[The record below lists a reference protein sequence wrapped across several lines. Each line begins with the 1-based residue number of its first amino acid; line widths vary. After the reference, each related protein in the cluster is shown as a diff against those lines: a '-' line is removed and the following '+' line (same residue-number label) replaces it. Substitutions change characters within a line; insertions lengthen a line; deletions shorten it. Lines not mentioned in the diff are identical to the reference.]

1 MDEELILERCDLEL
15 EANGRDHHTADLC
28 QERLVVRRGQPF
40 RLTLHFEDRNYE
52 PTVDTL
58 TFTAENGPD
67 PREEA
72 GTRARFRLKDANAVD
87 EAGWTASVVDQ
98 EDNVL
103 SLQIKALANAPIGLY
118 RLDLDVSSGTQGSG
132 FQLGYFILLYNPWC
146 PEDAVYLESE
156 EQRQEYVLNQQ
167 GFIYQGSSR
176 FINSVPWNFGQF
188 EDGILDICLALLDV
202 NPKFLR
208 NAGQDC
214 SSRSSPVYVARVVSA
229 MVNCN
234 DDQGVLLGRW
244 DNDYKDGVSPTSW
257 LGSVDILR
265 RWKNSGYN
273 PVKYGQCWVFA
284 SVACT
289 VLRCLGVPTRV
300 VTNYNSAHDQN
311 SNLLI
316 EYYRNESGEVQGNGS
331 EMIWNYHCWV
341 ESWMTR
347 PDLEQGYEGWQA
359 LDPTPQEKSEGT
371 YCCGPVSVRAIKEG
385 DLKTKYDAPFVF
397 AEVNAEVVDW
407 ILQEDG
413 TMHKSINRSTVVGQ
427 NISTKGLGSDER
439 EDITLNYK
447 YPEGSPEERRVLM
460 RANLLNKLEDKE
472 KEETGVDMR
481 IRVTQRMNMGSDF
494 DVFAHIANNTS
505 KNHTCRLRLR
515 ARTVSYNGIMGPE
528 CATKDLLNLTLEP
541 FSEKDIAFRILY
553 KNYGNWLMG
562 SNLIK
567 VRGLLVDSH
576 TNSYLLAER
585 DLYLENP
592 EIKIRVLG
600 EPKQNRKLVAE
611 VSLRNPLT
619 VPLLDCTFTVEGAGL
634 IRRQKII
641 LLSKPLEAEEDI
653 KVRIDLLPLQ
663 SGRRKL
669 VVNFECDKLKS
680 VKGYRNI
687 IIGPR

>member
-1 MDEELILERCDLEL
+1 MDEELILERCDMEL
-15 EANGRDHHTADLC
+15 EANGLDHHTADLC
-28 QERLVVRRGQPF
+28 RDRLVVRRGQPF
-40 RLTLHFEDRNYE
+40 RLTLHFEGRGYE
-52 PTVDTL
+52 PKVDTL
-58 TFTAENGPD
+58 SFTAENGPD
-67 PREEA
+67 PRGDA
-72 GTRARFRLKDANAVD
+72 GTRARFRLKKVADGP
-87 EAGWTASVVDQ
+87 GWTASVVDQ
-98 EDNVL
+98 EEDSCL
-103 SLQIKALANAPIGLY
+103 TLQISTPPNAPVGPY
-118 RLDLDVSSGTQGSG
+118 RLNLEISSGNQGSG
-132 FQLGYFILLYNPWC
+132 FPLGHFILLFNAWC
-146 PEDAVYLESE
+146 PEDAVHMPSE
-156 EQRQEYVLNQQ
+156 EERQEYILTQQ

-176 FINSVPWNFGQF
+176 FINSIPWNFGQF
-188 EDGILDICLALLDV
+188 EDGILDICLALLDI
-202 NPKFLR
+202 NPKCLQ

-214 SSRSSPVYVARVVSA
+214 SSRTSPIYIARVVSN

-244 DNDYKDGVSPTSW
+244 DNDYKDGISPTSW
-257 LGSVDILR
+257 LGSVDILQ
-265 RWKNSGYN
+265 RWKNSGYS

-284 SVACT
+284 AVACT

-311 SNLLI
+311 SNLII
-316 EYYRNESGEVQGNGS
+316 EYYRNEFGEVQGNNN

-347 PDLEQGYEGWQA
+347 PDLEPGYDGWQA

-427 NISTKGLGSDER
+427 NISTKSLGSDER

-447 YPEGSPEERRVLM
+447 YPEGSPEEKRVLT
-460 RANLLNKLEDKE
+460 RANLMNKLEEKDKE
-472 KEETGVDMR
+472 EMGVDMR
-481 IRVTQRMNMGSDF
+481 IRVNQRMNMGSDF

-505 KNHTCRLRLR
+505 KTHSCRLRLR
-515 ARTVSYNGIMGPE
+515 ARAVSYNGVMGPE
-528 CATKDLLNLTLEP
+528 CATKDLLNLTLKP
-541 FSEKDIAFRILY
+541 FSEEDVPFRILY
-553 KNYGNWLMG
+553 KNYGDWLTG

-567 VRGLLVDSH
+567 VRGLLVDSN

-619 VPLLDCTFTVEGAGL
+619 VSLLDCTFTLEGAGL
-634 IRRQKII
+634 LNSQKMI
-641 LLSKPLEAEEDI
+641 LLSEPVKPGEEI
-653 KVRIDLLPLQ
+653 KVRMDLLPLQ
-663 SGRRKL
+663 VGRRKL
-669 VVNFECDKLKS
+669 VVNFECDKLKA